1 MTDPVRVFVDERPV
15 EAPAGATVAAAVSAD
30 DPDLAA
36 ALRDGRAYVTDGVG
50 RPIDPGTPVFPGAI
64 VRVVR
69 SARRSTAE

>member
-1 MTDPVRVFVDERPV
+1 MRIFVDEQAV
-15 EAPAGATVAAAVSAD
+15 EAPSGATVAAAVSAD

-50 RPIDPGTPVFPGAI
+50 RPMDPGTPVFAGAI

-69 SARRSTAE
+69 SARRTS